1 MRNRKKK
8 NKIMVLS
15 VTPKNHNQKQTE
27 KVGINSLGFALMSRT
42 IWQIAEKQRKTN
54 SKDSY
59 RNRNSWHNQNE
70 QLSVWNWKNNDRNNK
85 ISKNWQEKSKWK
97 KKKDWKRKH
106 QKWTKSLKKFKYLT
120 QNQSL
125 QWRTQLPQEPVI
137 TVLLHWEMG
146 EALFILLVPVP
157 QKVLV
162 LLDSIILATHASC
175 KFLPI

>member
-1 MRNRKKK
+1 
-8 NKIMVLS
+8 MVLS

-106 QKWTKSLKKFKYLT
+106 QKWTKSLKNLSPWLKTNLLNDELNYHRNQWLQFFFIEKWGRLYL
-120 QNQSL
+120 
-125 QWRTQLPQEPVI
+125 
-137 TVLLHWEMG
+137 
-146 EALFILLVPVP
+146 F
-157 QKVLV
+157 
-162 LLDSIILATHASC
+162 
-175 KFLPI
+175 F